1 VGVLDLATYNEAMLL
16 KFLHK
21 LFSKADIPW
30 VKIVW
35 DNYYQNGKLSGQNK
49 KGSFWWKDIVKILH
63 KFKDLAAV
71 SVADGSSV
79 IFWKDHWNGITPAQ
93 RFPELFSI
101 AKYPSASFSETV
113 SRTDFL
119 CNFSLP
125 LSVQA
130 NDQLLELQ
138 NHIDNR
144 PASDGHD
151 VWSYS
156 WGNRNFSTAKAYKAL
171 VGQRPTHPAF
181 LWIWSSKCQMK
192 HKVFFWLL
200 LKDRL
205 STRELLRRKQ
215 MELDSYTC
223 DLCLRGKM
231 ETVAHLFFRCT
242 FAKACWNLIGVSV
255 VTSRPILH
263 IIKLIKGEA
272 ICSFL
277 HGDHHIDVMEYLV
290 CNKRVDVQ

>member
-1 VGVLDLATYNEAMLL
+1 
-16 KFLHK
+16 
-21 LFSKADIPW
+21 
-30 VKIVW
+30 
-35 DNYYQNGKLSGQNK
+35 
-49 KGSFWWKDIVKILH
+49 
-63 KFKDLAAV
+63 
-71 SVADGSSV
+71 
-79 IFWKDHWNGITPAQ
+79 
-93 RFPELFSI
+93 
-101 AKYPSASFSETV
+101 
-113 SRTDFL
+113 
-119 CNFSLP
+119 
-125 LSVQA
+125 
-130 NDQLLELQ
+130 
-138 NHIDNR
+138 
-144 PASDGHD
+144 
-151 VWSYS
+151 
-156 WGNRNFSTAKAYKAL
+156 
-171 VGQRPTHPAF
+171 
-181 LWIWSSKCQMK
+181 MK

-215 MELDSYTC
+215 MDLDSYTC